1 MTTMEAVEQTE
12 SLALVVPPEPKDAL
26 TVFAAKDTKEAER
39 ILGMVRVQIDG
50 FLAVRPD
57 VSTRAGRGLIR
68 SFANRVTK
76 SKTAIE
82 AVGAELAKEQK
93 EIPKRIDATR
103 RLFKE
108 TLDAWR
114 DEVRQPLT
122 DWETAEEERVDRIK
136 ADLAEL
142 QATIDDPD
150 WTTRT
155 AEVLTDRLGEIERDF
170 SDLSEER
177 FGDYAGAAAELK
189 ATAIERLQTRIATR
203 QKQDAEAAELAKL
216 RAEAEERAK
225 KDREEQIA
233 REAAEKARSQ
243 AEAKAEADK
252 RAAEQRE
259 ADLKAAV
266 AKAAEDKRI
275 AEERAVK
282 AAQEAKEQAI
292 REAQAKA
299 DAEDRQRKAR
309 EADKAHRTAV
319 NRAALDALTAGGI
332 PEELGK
338 TVITLIATGKVPNV
352 EIRY

>member
-1 MTTMEAVEQTE
+1 MTTMEAIEQTD
-12 SLALVVPPEPKDAL
+12 SLALVPPPEPKDAL
-26 TVFAAKDTKEAER
+26 AVFAAKDTKEAER
-39 ILGMVRVQIDG
+39 ILGMVRAQIDG

-57 VSTRAGRGLIR
+57 VSTKAGRDLIR

-122 DWETAEEERVDRIK
+122 DWEAAEEERVARIK
-136 ADLAEL
+136 DGLAAL
-142 QATIDDPD
+142 QGTIDDPN
-150 WTTRT
+150 WITRSV
-155 AEVLTDRLGEIERDF
+155 EVLRDRLGEVERDA
-170 SDLSEER
+170 DVSEAKWDE
-177 FGDYAGAAAELK
+177 YASAAAELRAK
-189 ATAIERLQTRIATR
+189 AIEVLTERIGIAEKR
-203 QKQDAEAAELAKL
+203 EAEAAELAKL

-233 REAAEKARSQ
+233 REAAEKATRDAEEKAKA
-243 AEAKAEADK
+243 AEA
-252 RAAEQRE
+252 AAAQRE

-282 AAQEAKEQAI
+282 AAQEAKEQA
-292 REAQAKA
+292 
-299 DAEDRQRKAR
+299 AR
-309 EADKAHRTAV
+309 EIQAREE
-319 NRAALDALTAGGI
+319 AA
-332 PEELGK
+332 
-338 TVITLIATGKVPNV
+338 
-352 EIRY
+352 

>member
-1 MTTMEAVEQTE
+1 MTTMEAIEQTE

-26 TVFAAKDTKEAER
+26 AVFAAKDTKEAER
-39 ILGMVRVQIDG
+39 ILGMVRAQIDG

-57 VSTRAGRGLIR
+57 VSTKAGRDLIR

-122 DWETAEEERVDRIK
+122 DWERAEQLRELQIKERLAAIQREIDDREERSAQYLKDTLLEIEHIDCYCEV
-136 ADLAEL
+136 AFGEYSSAAVEL
-142 QATIDDPD
+142 KQTAIATIQA
-150 WTTRT
+150 RI
-155 AEVLTDRLGEIERDF
+155 V
-170 SDLSEER
+170 
-177 FGDYAGAAAELK
+177 AAEK
-189 ATAIERLQTRIATR
+189 RE
-203 QKQDAEAAELAKL
+203 AEAAELARL

-233 REAAEKARSQ
+233 REAAEKARKE

-266 AKAAEDKRI
+266 AKAAEDKRL
-275 AEERAVK
+275 AEERAAK
-282 AAQEAKEQAI
+282 AAQEAKEQAL

-299 DAEDRQRKAR
+299 EAEQRERKAR
-309 EADKAHRTAV
+309 EADKAHRSAV
-319 NRAALDALTAGGI
+319 NRAALDALMQGGI
-332 PEELGK
+332 PSDIGR
-338 TVITLIATGKVPNV
+338 TVITLIASGKVPGVVIN
-352 EIRY
+352 Y

>member
-1 MTTMEAVEQTE
+1 MTTMEAIEQTE

-26 TVFAAKDTKEAER
+26 AVFAAKDTKEAER
-39 ILGMVRVQIDG
+39 ILGMVRAQIDG
-50 FLAVRPD
+50 FIAVRPD
-57 VSTRAGRGLIR
+57 VSTKAGRDLIR

-82 AVGAELAKEQK
+82 AVGADLAKEQK

-122 DWETAEEERVDRIK
+122 DWENAEEERIARIK
-136 ADLAEL
+136 DGLAAL
-142 QATIDDPD
+142 QGTIDDPQ
-150 WTTRT
+150 WITRSI
-155 AEVLTDRLGEIERDF
+155 EQLRDRLSEVERDA
-170 SDLSEER
+170 DVSEARWDE
-177 FGDYAGAAAELK
+177 YASAAAELRTK
-189 ATAIERLQTRIATR
+189 AIEVLTERIAVR
-203 QKQDAEAAELAKL
+203 EKQEAEQAELARL
-216 RAEAEERAK
+216 RAEADERAK

-233 REAAEKARSQ
+233 REAAEKARKE

-266 AKAAEDKRI
+266 AKAAEDKRL

-282 AAQEAKEQAI
+282 AAQEAKEQAA

-299 DAEDRQRKAR
+299 DAEERERKAR
-309 EADKAHRTAV
+309 EADKAHRASV
-319 NRAALDALTAGGI
+319 NRAALEALTVNGI
-332 PEELGK
+332 SDADAKL
-338 TVITLIATGKVPNV
+338 VITLIATGQVPNV